1 MTPENQP
8 RPSFDER
15 AAEEELDRLRQ
26 AVEESRRRHK
36 DASLAFDKFVSSF
49 RGVPEIRGAAG
60 EPGARRGE
68 SRPQPPVFDRPVVP
82 EPAGRGGRVP
92 AAAIVAGGA
101 VVLAA
106 GVFLS
111 RAWRTPP
118 AESASPPAA
127 VQTSAAP
134 LGEPAPAGPATR
146 EPQSTATAG
155 VQPAPARG
163 AEPSELTAVRAV
175 WVRATVDG
183 ARVVE
188 RELDAGDRVALR
200 GRTIVIRAGD
210 AGAVRV
216 RIDGQERGPL
226 GADGIVL
233 TRTFTASPAAGR

>member
-8 RPSFDER
+8 RASFDER

-49 RGVPEIRGAAG
+49 RGVPEIRGDA
-60 EPGARRGE
+60 EPGARRAE
-68 SRPQPPVFDRPVVP
+68 LRAQPPVFDRPVVP

-101 VVLAA
+101 VILAA

-111 RAWRTPP
+111 RAWRTSP
-118 AESASPPAA
+118 ADSASPPAS
-127 VQTSAAP
+127 VQTSAPTAP
-134 LGEPAPAGPATR
+134 AGGPAPAGPATR

-155 VQPAPARG
+155 VQPVSTRA

-175 WVRATVDG
+175 WVRVTVDG

-188 RELDAGDRVALR
+188 RELDAGDRVPLR

-210 AGAVRV
+210 AGAVRM

-233 TRTFTASPAAGR
+233 TRTYTASPGR